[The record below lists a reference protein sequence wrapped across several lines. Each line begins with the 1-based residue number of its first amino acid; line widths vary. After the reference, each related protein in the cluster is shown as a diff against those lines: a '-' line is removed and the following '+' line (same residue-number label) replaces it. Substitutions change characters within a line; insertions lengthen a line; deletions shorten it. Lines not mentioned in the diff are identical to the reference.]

1 TRSLA
6 SNKHSSPCAGSET
19 ALRSAA
25 SRRNIAPK
33 ISVPLESP
41 QGSVEFARPPQHS
54 SHLSLAAASA
64 CRRKAYREEA
74 VANSAAPRKPQDHS
88 RIRSALPRRGS
99 ALIRPLET
107 ILSTDRA
114 TTPR

>member
-1 TRSLA
+1 MLSATRSLA

-74 VANSAAPRKPQDHS
+74 VANGQQRRPEKAPSIIAVSDKHFAAGEAH
-88 RIRSALPRRGS
+88 
-99 ALIRPLET
+99 
-107 ILSTDRA
+107 
-114 TTPR
+114 